1 MHKLNNI
8 LLDNNIIKTPLD
20 SKDAKQLL
28 SEIFSAYNVPYTI
41 LRNISIREEY
51 AALHKTLTG
60 SDTFERLSDKYNL
73 SYKAIE
79 SIIYNYRKN
88 KK

>member
-8 LLDNNIIKTPLD
+8 LLANGITIKPLD
-20 SKDAKQLL
+20 DKDAKHLL

-51 AALHKTLTG
+51 AALHNTLTN
-60 SDTFERLSDKYNL
+60 SDAFERLSDKYNL

>member
-8 LLDNNIIKTPLD
+8 LLANGIIIKPLD
-20 SKDAKQLL
+20 DKDAKHLL
-28 SEIFSAYNVPYTI
+28 SEIFGAYNVPYTI
-41 LRNISIREEY
+41 LRNITIKEEY
-51 AALHKTLTG
+51 AFLHKTLTN
-60 SDTFERLSDKYNL
+60 SDAFEQLSDKYNL

-79 SIIYNYRKN
+79 SIIYDSRKN